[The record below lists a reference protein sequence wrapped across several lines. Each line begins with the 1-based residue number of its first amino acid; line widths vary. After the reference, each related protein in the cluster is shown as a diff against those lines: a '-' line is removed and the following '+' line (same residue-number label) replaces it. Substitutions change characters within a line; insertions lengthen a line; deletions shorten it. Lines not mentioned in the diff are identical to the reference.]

1 MEGTTMNL
9 NNSPLVRGMG
19 SQDAEAVREVNFS
32 NAYYKML
39 NKYGR
44 EVPVAVELE
53 ADKLKRGYVHTDK
66 KVYSDDMSKRVHAP
80 LPVTPMEVMA
90 KLAEKMIEDKEGKD
104 EKEESDLSK
113 KPFFTLK
120 KLAKEAGMDVE
131 GKTKTEILEFLNK

>member
-53 ADKLKRGYVHTDK
+53 ADKLKRGYIHTDK

-90 KLAEKMIEDKEGKD
+90 KLAEKMIEDKEDKA
-104 EKEESDLSK
+104 EKEESDLTK

-120 KLAKEAGMDVE
+120 KLAKDAGMDVD
-131 GKTKTEILEFLNK
+131 GKTKAELLEYLNK

>member
-53 ADKLKRGYVHTDK
+53 SDKLKRGYVHTDR

-90 KLAEKMIEDKEGKD
+90 KLAEKMMDGE
-104 EKEESDLSK
+104 EKKPASEEVDLDK
-113 KPFFTLK
+113 KPFFALK
-120 KLAKEAGMDVE
+120 KMAKEAGMDVE
-131 GKTKTEILEFLNK
+131 GKTKPEILAYLNQ